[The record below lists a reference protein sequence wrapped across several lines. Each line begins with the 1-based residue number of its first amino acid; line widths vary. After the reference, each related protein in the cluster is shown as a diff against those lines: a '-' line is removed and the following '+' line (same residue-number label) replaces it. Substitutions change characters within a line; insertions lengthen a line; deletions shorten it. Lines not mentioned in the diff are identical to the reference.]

1 MLTVIHCY
9 NKVDYDQDYEWSQ
22 LNMAAKRSI
31 LTKESTIP
39 PMAPYFIKPDLTSC
53 DATRVSSLASKTTS
67 SYPSL
72 GKSYASSD
80 PSRVAYDRRDKDAF
94 SRSNQTSTDPFS
106 TMTFPK
112 NMDVKLDFETMD
124 DMVWMGDV
132 KEDKTTEYG
141 EITKQYAVEVAD
153 ISYGEIDLTQDTDQ
167 LTGIKATMV
176 DGRTQREESKKQ
188 V

>member
-67 SYPSL
+67 S
-72 GKSYASSD
+72 D

-112 NMDVKLDFETMD
+112 DMDVKLDFETMD

-132 KEDKTTEYG
+132 EEDKTTEYG
-141 EITKQYAVEVAD
+141 KITKQYAVEVAD
-153 ISYGEIDLTQDTDQ
+153 IPYGEIDLTQDTDQ

-188 V
+188 VRLHSMKDV